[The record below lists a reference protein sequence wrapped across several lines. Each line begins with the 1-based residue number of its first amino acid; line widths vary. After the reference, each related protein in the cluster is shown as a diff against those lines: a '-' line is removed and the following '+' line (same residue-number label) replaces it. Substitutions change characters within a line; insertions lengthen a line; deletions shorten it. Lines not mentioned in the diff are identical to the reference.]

1 MFKMRPSFDAVP
13 SANPERRIGAKKI
26 LVYTLYLL
34 MSCATQYR
42 VLGMIG
48 QITTSPVGRV
58 SAGGPGR
65 RLIPT
70 DAAASAGPAHTLGWT
85 PGRSPPQ
92 VAIESRLAHAA
103 ATARRIDRHRRGNSK
118 KEVNCR
124 EIESDPR

>member
-1 MFKMRPSFDAVP
+1 MSDLRSMFKMRPSFDAVP

-92 VAIESRLAHAA
+92 VAIESRLATPLLQPDES
-103 ATARRIDRHRRGNSK
+103 TAIEGGTQKRR
-118 KEVNCR
+118 
-124 EIESDPR
+124 